1 MTMMAW
7 SSAQGDG
14 STPGGARSRGARSG
28 SRRWMKFTGL
38 VLLLAGCNA
47 FNPAFLDLVNG
58 NNGTSFATLPNAP
71 GHVVI
76 TLVNRT
82 TIDEQLLN
90 YLSSRVDMSEDE
102 LRAQTPRI
110 RMRLRVTY
118 IDGSFQTIEFVTG
131 SQSLIDPQFDA
142 TAFPDLNQ
150 NDLSNVVVLC
160 DVANVT
166 VEPGTTVEVFIPVA
180 LQQWELVET
189 NNPNGGVDQ
198 EFQPRDQIPP
208 QFRVLLVD
216 EVDGDGNVTLR
227 QNIGIRDV
235 PSPIPN
241 VVCGSVV
248 ALTVDGVLSVPFL
261 ATSPRPDEPSFDI
274 NDEQTIG
281 GIGGRYEFIATVR

>member
-7 SSAQGDG
+7 SSTQGG
-14 STPGGARSRGARSG
+14 ESTPDGPRSISPRTGL
-28 SRRWMKFTGL
+28 RRWVKFAGL
-38 VLLLAGCNA
+38 ALLLGGCNA

-76 TLVNRT
+76 TIVNRT

-90 YLSSRVDMSEDE
+90 YLSGRVNMTDEE

-118 IDGSFQTIEFVTG
+118 IDGSFQTVEFVTG
-131 SQSLIDPQFDA
+131 SQSLIDSTFDA

-150 NDLSNVVVLC
+150 NDLNNVVVLC

-180 LQQWELVET
+180 LQEWELVET

-198 EFQPRDQIPP
+198 EFQPRNQIPP